1 MFNIAVFIIALSTGV
16 EQVDVAQ
23 TVAVEQPTVVTTT
36 PAAGAKISP
45 GPFLLSATFDRPMMD
60 GSYSFVQV
68 SKNTY
73 PDCKGQP
80 ARSRDGRTFT
90 LRCTARAG
98 RKYEVWF
105 NRAPY
110 MNFKSIRGAP
120 AKPIRLTFPV
130 LDR

>member
-1 MFNIAVFIIALSTGV
+1 MFNIAVFIIALSSGV
-16 EQVDVAQ
+16 EGADVAQ
-23 TVAVEQPTVVTTT
+23 TVQAEQPTVITTM
-36 PAAGAKISP
+36 PAVGAKISP

-73 PDCKGQP
+73 PECKGRP
-80 ARSRDGRTFT
+80 TRSPDGRTFT

-98 RKYEVWF
+98 RQYEVWF
-105 NRAPY
+105 NRPPY
-110 MNFKSIRGAP
+110 LNFKSIRGVP
-120 AKPIRLTFPV
+120 AKPVRLTFAV